1 MEWFKSS
8 WTKETLRQ
16 KLFELI
22 EEGKP
27 INTMNVKHIKGF
39 YSSAQRIHGSYPD
52 FLRDNGLNPYEY
64 LHQGNR
70 LDEIR
75 SQCGLLFEHILGDIF
90 RDLGVSFTK
99 YKSGIDSIHPDFMLT
114 GEKWV
119 DAKLHSNAD
128 IQDTIKRYEKHCSK
142 LIIVYLIGD
151 KAQDRMITE
160 KTRLVS
166 VSYFLNM
173 LKEDKR
179 NEYLLKLKSI
189 ESIAGYA
196 SAERKAVAK

>member
-1 MEWFKSS
+1 
-8 WTKETLRQ
+8 
-16 KLFELI
+16 
-22 EEGKP
+22 
-27 INTMNVKHIKGF
+27 
-39 YSSAQRIHGSYPD
+39 
-52 FLRDNGLNPYEY
+52 
-64 LHQGNR
+64 
-70 LDEIR
+70 
-75 SQCGLLFEHILGDIF
+75 
-90 RDLGVSFTK
+90 
-99 YKSGIDSIHPDFMLT
+99 MLT